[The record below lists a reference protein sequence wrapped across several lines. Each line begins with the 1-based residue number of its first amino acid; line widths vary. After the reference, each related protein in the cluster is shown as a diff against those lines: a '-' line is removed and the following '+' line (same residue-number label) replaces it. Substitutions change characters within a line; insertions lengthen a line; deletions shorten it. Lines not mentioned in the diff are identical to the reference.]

1 MAYWEWSQS
10 LSVGIDEIDRQHKKI
25 IDYINL
31 LDEAVFEKDQD
42 KAKRVL
48 DGLVNY
54 TVTHFAFEEDLMK
67 KMEYEF
73 FTGHQQVHESFKT
86 RIADYQ
92 TRFNN
97 GENVSRKLLSEL
109 RIWLTNHIKKD
120 DQDYAPKL
128 RESKHESWWDRALHA
143 VLK

>member
-1 MAYWEWSQS
+1 MAYWQWSDN
-10 LSVGIDEIDRQHKKI
+10 LSVGIEEIDRQHRKI

-31 LDEAVFEKDQD
+31 LDEAVFEKDTD
-42 KAKRVL
+42 KAKQVL
-48 DGLVNY
+48 DGLVTY
-54 TVTHFAFEEDLMK
+54 TITHFAFEEDLMK

-73 FTGHQQVHESFKT
+73 FTGHKQVHESFT
-86 RIADYQ
+86 RRIADYQ

-128 RESKHESWWDRALHA
+128 RGVKHESWWNRTLHA
-143 VLK
+143 LLN